1 METALATAIYLSSG
15 LLLGWSLG
23 ANDAANV
30 YGAAVGAGMI
40 RFRTA
45 AIACGVFVVLGA
57 VLQGEGAAAT
67 LDRLGGIDS
76 LPAAFSVALSAGV
89 AVMWMS
95 RLGLPVSTSQAIVG
109 AIVAWNLF
117 AGRPTDLGELGRI
130 VLSWVSSP
138 VLAGLVSAALY
149 VLLKAA
155 IRRSRVHLFR
165 FDAGLR
171 VGLHAAGALG
181 AFSLGANNVANVM
194 GVFISAATL
203 APLTVGGVVL
213 LDGTRELFLLGA
225 LAIAVGVA
233 TGSRPVMET
242 VGRQLLRLSPE
253 AAMVVVAASGLTMFV
268 FSSRALS
275 EGLAALGM
283 FRIPLVPISSTQ
295 AVVGAVLG
303 IGLVRGGRGLRYRVM
318 GEIAVGWV
326 VTPIAAAL
334 ITLVMLHVVRNVF
347 GAAF

>member
-1 METALATAIYLSSG
+1 MGAALATAVYLSAG

-30 YGAAVGAGMI
+30 YGAAVGARMI

-45 AIACGVFVVLGA
+45 VLACGAFVVLGA
-57 VLQGEGAAAT
+57 VLQGAGAAAT
-67 LDRLGGIDS
+67 LDRLGGIDR
-76 LPAAFSVALSAGV
+76 LPAAFSVALAAGA
-89 AVMWMS
+89 AVVWMS

-109 AIVAWNLF
+109 AIVAWNVF

-130 VLSWVSSP
+130 VASWVASP
-138 VLAGLVSAALY
+138 VLAGAMSAGLY
-149 VLLKAA
+149 VLLKAV

-171 VGLHAAGALG
+171 AGLHVAGALG
-181 AFSLGANNVANVM
+181 AYALGANNVANVM
-194 GVFISAATL
+194 GVFVSAVPL
-203 APLTVGGVVL
+203 APLRVGGVVL
-213 LDGTRELFLLGA
+213 LDGAQQLFLLGG

-233 TGSRPVMET
+233 TGSRRVMET

-275 EGLAALGM
+275 DAVAAIGL
-283 FRIPLVPISSTQ
+283 FRIPLVPVSSTQ

-303 IGLVRGGRGLRYRVM
+303 IGIVRGGRGLRFRVL
-318 GEIAVGWV
+318 GEIAAGWV
-326 VTPIAAAL
+326 ATPVAAAL
-334 ITLVMLHVVRNVF
+334 IAFVVLHVVRNVF
-347 GAAF
+347 GAAM